1 MVSDLGI
8 LEVEPHGR
16 YLPITALKQGE
27 VFFFFYPSKNTR
39 TPKTASLFGTPKI
52 LVFSALLMEDGK
64 ILNQHDN
71 LEDTTRRRK
80 KKIM

>member
-27 VFFFFYPSKNTR
+27 VFFFLPFQEHQDPENR
-39 TPKTASLFGTPKI
+39 
-52 LVFSALLMEDGK
+52 
-64 ILNQHDN
+64 
-71 LEDTTRRRK
+71 
-80 KKIM
+80 